1 MAGDQK
7 QFNVLLRTHYVGTD
21 ESIDKDISATERAAI
36 ARAIQSQAITINWK
50 SPSAQ
55 DLLADID
62 KKFGTQSALL
72 KAEVKFSLE
81 LIVFLN
87 KSSRLDEALSE
98 SINKLN
104 TVIFIHA
111 IADAQFWLKDSAL
124 KHTINYLYGQMLGWS
139 ANEDKTT
146 QKIAALFEKT
156 VGALLNVPLQDQEA
170 IKSFDVGMRGDF
182 HQLMDKFA
190 RLANR
195 LKETEVG
202 LLKAVAC
209 KHTVTQVLNEIT
221 QDKRLPNYI
230 TQFLQNKWLHEMQ
243 ILLINQGEG
252 SSFWLRW
259 KKLVEVVVKMYQI
272 DVVADT
278 DTLNKKIL
286 STTSNEIELLMK
298 ESLRDSEDFQEFSNE
313 VAFDFSQKSR
323 NEVIEGL
330 VPVEQLVI
338 GAELQGIEKKITKT
352 LLNKAKA
359 FELGQWFI
367 YTDESGSHIRCRL
380 LATAPEYNHLFFV
393 NIFGQKAL
401 VLDYEKFAYLLSG
414 KHMQALWQNEPIQQC
429 FISVIEKLLKN
440 FSDLYEAKQ
449 SSRKQKELEAKQ
461 AKEEN
466 ERRKAAEK
474 AKAEAEAI
482 AQRKADEEQALILI
496 QMEDDLKRQ
505 ARLAI
510 NSLALGSWVDI
521 KDEDTQE
528 FKRIKLAVKYN
539 ATGRFVFVDA
549 DGVTIADCQRDDLV
563 ELMMKRKLKLLESDS
578 LFADRLTK
586 IIKGIRKVE

>member
-1 MAGDQK
+1 
-7 QFNVLLRTHYVGTD
+7 
-21 ESIDKDISATERAAI
+21 
-36 ARAIQSQAITINWK
+36 
-50 SPSAQ
+50 
-55 DLLADID
+55 
-62 KKFGTQSALL
+62 
-72 KAEVKFSLE
+72 
-81 LIVFLN
+81 
-87 KSSRLDEALSE
+87 
-98 SINKLN
+98 
-104 TVIFIHA
+104 
-111 IADAQFWLKDSAL
+111 
-124 KHTINYLYGQMLGWS
+124 
-139 ANEDKTT
+139 
-146 QKIAALFEKT
+146 
-156 VGALLNVPLQDQEA
+156 
-170 IKSFDVGMRGDF
+170 
-182 HQLMDKFA
+182 
-190 RLANR
+190 
-195 LKETEVG
+195 
-202 LLKAVAC
+202 
-209 KHTVTQVLNEIT
+209 
-221 QDKRLPNYI
+221 
-230 TQFLQNKWLHEMQ
+230 
-243 ILLINQGEG
+243 
-252 SSFWLRW
+252 
-259 KKLVEVVVKMYQI
+259 MYQI